1 MTLNTV
7 SSGAAWDTSPTES
20 TASARARSA
29 SDTASD
35 APPNAFAATL
45 AAVLNPQP
53 AQVQKDDSQGAN
65 SDLDASLEAL
75 AGSAR
80 AATSASGV
88 SSGARAG
95 ASAAPVT
102 NVSSDADALNPE
114 FRARLGRVVTRMNEE
129 YGHSVEIVEGFRPQA
144 RQEFLYEQGRTR
156 PGDVVTWT
164 KSSKHTLGMA
174 ADVKVDGSY
183 DNPSNEYVIK
193 LRGSEMARSEVMP
206 RFLMA
211 LNTGGV
217 VSPIEGIDGVDP
229 SFGMPARWIAA
240 NRRADA
246 EAYGYVVV
254 EPSTVVATHLMEV
267 LKTNAAELLGRQD
280 VQEMV
285 ETLKKTHP
293 ALVEDIVPAKI
304 SLGTL
309 HRVLQRLLRERIPIR
324 DLVTILE
331 ALGDAADTTKD
342 PEALTE
348 QVRRSLCNVIAR
360 LYAEPDA
367 SVRGITVGPR
377 LEQALTGLFSPR
389 TAQPGLPLLNPDA
402 LARLLRELND
412 MSSAYSSE
420 GRPVPLVTPASLRVG
435 VRRLIEPVLPS
446 VPVISLA
453 ELPAVVNLH
462 SVGMW
467 ELANAA

>member
-1 MTLNTV
+1 MTLSTV
-7 SSGAAWDTSPTES
+7 SSGAAWDTSPTKS

-65 SDLDASLEAL
+65 SDLDASLEAI

-88 SSGARAG
+88 SSSARAG

-183 DNPSNEYVIK
+183 DNSVAYQQLAQVAAQEG
-193 LRGSEMARSEVMP
+193 LRTLGARDPGHIELPNRGGAAAWGSIADATKISEGVSRAVELALQGGAAP
-206 RFLMA
+206 AESTTAAGDPNA
-211 LNTGGV
+211 LNGLLSRMSHAGG
-217 VSPIEGIDGVDP
+217 
-229 SFGMPARWIAA
+229 
-240 NRRADA
+240 
-246 EAYGYVVV
+246 
-254 EPSTVVATHLMEV
+254 
-267 LKTNAAELLGRQD
+267 
-280 VQEMV
+280 
-285 ETLKKTHP
+285 
-293 ALVEDIVPAKI
+293 
-304 SLGTL
+304 
-309 HRVLQRLLRERIPIR
+309 
-324 DLVTILE
+324 
-331 ALGDAADTTKD
+331 
-342 PEALTE
+342 
-348 QVRRSLCNVIAR
+348 
-360 LYAEPDA
+360 
-367 SVRGITVGPR
+367 
-377 LEQALTGLFSPR
+377 
-389 TAQPGLPLLNPDA
+389 
-402 LARLLRELND
+402 
-412 MSSAYSSE
+412 SA
-420 GRPVPLVTPASLRVG
+420 PASLRVG